1 MNKKV
6 KASGLRFLLFYC
18 VCLFEPKQSHHHRI
32 TPDVEPGVL
41 FVVFV
46 RGKNAPPLNGG
57 ACSYKE
63 GDL

>member
-41 FVVFV
+41 LL
-46 RGKNAPPLNGG
+46 RKDGKKPRL
-57 ACSYKE
+57 
-63 GDL
+63 